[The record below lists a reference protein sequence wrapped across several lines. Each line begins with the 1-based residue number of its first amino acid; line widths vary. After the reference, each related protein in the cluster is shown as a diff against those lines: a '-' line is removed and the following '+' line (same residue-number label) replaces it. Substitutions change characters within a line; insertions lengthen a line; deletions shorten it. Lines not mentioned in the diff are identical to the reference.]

1 MNSDA
6 EFAGFH
12 LEKMFGF
19 LSHRAT
25 PGTIIHFTLW
35 LFNIAMANGPFID
48 EPRSRLPAID
58 FSIRWNLF
66 FKQLNGVTRA
76 QAFTSFAQAHV
87 RASFAQARNHVEN

>member
-35 LFNIAMANGPFID
+35 LFNIAMANGTL
-48 EPRSRLPAID
+48 E
-58 FSIRWNLF
+58 NLSEIS
-66 FKQLNGVTRA
+66 KTLKRP
-76 QAFTSFAQAHV
+76 
-87 RASFAQARNHVEN
+87 